1 MRSLTM
7 VGAGLAVV
15 LLWASAFPAI
25 QVASPELGVLG
36 LSLARVTIA
45 SVALLAVAP
54 FAKVRMPALR
64 DVPLILLCAFFGMAA
79 YQILLNWGELTV
91 PAGTASLIVAA
102 APLVSVA
109 IAAGLFGERLTW
121 LKVVGSAVA
130 IAGVAL
136 VSLSRSTLSV
146 DAAVWIVV
154 GAMIV
159 QGVYHPLTKPLLRKY
174 TGLEVATYAMVAG
187 FGMLVP
193 TLPWAWPQLSTASAG
208 AWWAALYLGLLP
220 SAAGF
225 VIWGYAVARLPMAT
239 ATALLY
245 LVPPVAV
252 GIAFVWLG
260 EVPFAAELAGGAVV
274 VFGVA
279 IIGLGDRMLARLRRR
294 PPLPAPAQ
302 SGAPPEAVSSS
313 VSAS

>member
-1 MRSLTM
+1 
-7 VGAGLAVV
+7 
-15 LLWASAFPAI
+15 
-25 QVASPELGVLG
+25 
-36 LSLARVTIA
+36 
-45 SVALLAVAP
+45 
-54 FAKVRMPALR
+54 
-64 DVPLILLCAFFGMAA
+64 
-79 YQILLNWGELTV
+79 
-91 PAGTASLIVAA
+91 
-102 APLVSVA
+102 
-109 IAAGLFGERLTW
+109 
-121 LKVVGSAVA
+121 VGSAVA

-154 GAMIV
+154 GAMVV
-159 QGVYHPLTKPLLRKY
+159 QGAYHPLTKPLLRKY

-193 TLPWAWPQLSTASAG
+193 TLPWAWPQLSTASTG

-294 PPLPAPAQ
+294 PPLPAQ

-313 VSAS
+313 VSGS